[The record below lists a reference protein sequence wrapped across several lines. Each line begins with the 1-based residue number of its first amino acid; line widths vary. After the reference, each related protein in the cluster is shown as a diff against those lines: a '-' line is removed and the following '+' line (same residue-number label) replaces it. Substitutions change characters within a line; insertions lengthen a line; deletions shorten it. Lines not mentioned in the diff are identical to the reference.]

1 MTTTTTKPAAQRV
14 LKALTTQ
21 PWALTEPALRQLIE
35 IAGRLNNDPEAAL
48 ERAVVRQQERAQR
61 TPEAVQIQ
69 AGTPLDGRR
78 NVEVRD
84 GVAVIDLNGPIFRY
98 ANLFSAMSGAS
109 SIEQFALDFGGA
121 LRDPNVAA
129 IVLVIDSPGGEVN
142 GVNEMAKHI
151 FAARSTKPVVAYVGH
166 LAASAGYWL
175 ASAARE
181 IVIDETAILGSI
193 GVVATISNPD
203 MDPSGDIEIVS
214 SNAPKKRLDPNSDL
228 GRSELQQQIDDLAD
242 VFVATV
248 AQQRGVSVET
258 VLKNY
263 GQGGVFVGRRAITA
277 GLADRV
283 GTLEQVIAEL
293 NPSTSS
299 TRPRAILNSR
309 AHHQEALMSNQS
321 TAQTDT
327 PAPAALATDTATV
340 PAAAVDAQVVDAT
353 PQAPAS
359 ATDGLAD
366 LRAIL
371 ATDTA
376 LAGLEPLAAVR
387 KLMTEAT
394 DGRAYRADVVKQAL
408 SSGVR
413 AVGASFDET
422 RYTAMFARLDIES
435 IQAMQ
440 ADWDA
445 MGDKQFPGGRVTV
458 DGHTEPE
465 QPVATVQ
472 EPNFVFAA

>member
-1 MTTTTTKPAAQRV
+1 MTTTKPGAQRV

-21 PWALTEPALRQLIE
+21 PWALTEGALRQLIE
-35 IAGRLNNDPEAAL
+35 IAARLNNDPEAAL
-48 ERAVVRQQERAQR
+48 ERAIVRQQERAQR
-61 TPEAVQIQ
+61 TPEAVQVQ
-69 AGTPLDGRR
+69 AGTPLEGRR

-98 ANLFSAMSGAS
+98 ANLFSAMSGAA
-109 SIEQFALDFGGA
+109 SIEQFALDFGAA
-121 LRDPNVAA
+121 LRDPNVTA

-214 SNAPKKRLDPNSDL
+214 SNAPKKRLDPTSDV
-228 GRSELQQQIDDLAD
+228 GRAELQQQIDDLAD

-258 VLKNY
+258 VLKQY

-277 GLADRV
+277 GLADRI
-283 GTLEQVIAEL
+283 GTLDQVIAEL
-293 NPSTSS
+293 NPSTS
-299 TRPRAILNSR
+299 TRPRTILNSR
-309 AHHQEALMSNQS
+309 AHHQEALMSTTDP
-321 TAQTDT
+321 TAPTET
-327 PAPAALATDTATV
+327 APATTAATD
-340 PAAAVDAQVVDAT
+340 PAAPVAVQAVQTTHQDA
-353 PQAPAS
+353 P
-359 ATDGLAD
+359 DGLAD

-371 ATDTA
+371 ATDTT

-387 KLMTEAT
+387 ALMSQAT
-394 DGRAYRADVVKQAL
+394 DGRAYRANVVTQAL
-408 SSGVR
+408 ASGVR
-413 AVGASFDET
+413 AIGASFDEA
-422 RYTAMFARLDIES
+422 RYTATFARLDIES

-445 MGDKQFPGGRVTV
+445 MGDKQFPTGRVTV
-458 DGHTEPE
+458 EGTTEPE
-465 QPVATVQ
+465 QPVAAVQ
-472 EPNFVFAA
+472 EPTFVFAA